1 MPTIPDR
8 YLIPKQ
14 LKLTTKYTEDD
25 KSMVYSLHEHGY
37 AQRAIAR
44 MIPMSR
50 RMVQFIL
57 FPEKMAKCK
66 EQYAARQKDGRYR
79 YPTAIQSAMVKKVR
93 HRKSKILNQL
103 ILKPQ

>member
-14 LKLTTKYTEDD
+14 LKLTTKYTD
-25 KSMVYSLHEHGY
+25 KQREVVKLFYKAGHS
-37 AQRAIAR
+37 QRAIAR
-44 MIPMSR
+44 MLSMSR
-50 RMVQFIL
+50 RMVSFIL

-79 YPTAIQSAMVKKVR
+79 YPTAIQSAMVKKTR

-103 ILKPQ
+103 ILKT

>member
-14 LKLTTKYTEDD
+14 LKLTTKYTEADQ
-25 KSMVYSLHEHGY
+25 EHVRQLYG
-37 AQRAIAR
+37 AGWTQRAIAR
-44 MIPMSR
+44 NIPMSR
-50 RMVQFIL
+50 RIVSFIL
-57 FPEKMAKCK
+57 FPERMAKCK
-66 EQYAARQKDGRYR
+66 EQFAQCQKEGRYR
-79 YPTAIQSAMVKKVR
+79 YPTTIQSAMMKKVR